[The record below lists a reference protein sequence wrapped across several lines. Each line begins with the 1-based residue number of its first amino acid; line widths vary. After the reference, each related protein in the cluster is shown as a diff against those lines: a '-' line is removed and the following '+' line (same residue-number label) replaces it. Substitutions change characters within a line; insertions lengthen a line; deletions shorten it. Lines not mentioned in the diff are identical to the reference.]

1 MRINNIVF
9 PLAKKIPTIIKVLT
23 DIYNNGIEMH
33 RERIEKAY
41 KYAMEELTI
50 EKMTE
55 KTMEIYKEV
64 LH

>member
-1 MRINNIVF
+1 
-9 PLAKKIPTIIKVLT
+9 
-23 DIYNNGIEMH
+23 MH

-50 EKMTE
+50 EKMAE
-55 KTMEIYKEV
+55 KTVGIYKEL